1 MKNLNLICKMEEILK
16 KLQAIHL
23 QAFKMKVPTFYITT
37 YHWDDTPES
46 PDVIVV
52 HARKTDDDD
61 DVFYGRIYP
70 DRPDTSV
77 IPQLK
82 TYLGL

>member
-1 MKNLNLICKMEEILK
+1 MEEILK

-23 QAFKMKVPTFYITT
+23 EAFKMKVPTFYITT
-37 YHWDDTPES
+37 YHWDDTPEA
-46 PDVIVV
+46 PDAIVV
-52 HARKTDDDD
+52 HASKTDAED

-70 DRPDTSV
+70 DRPDNSV